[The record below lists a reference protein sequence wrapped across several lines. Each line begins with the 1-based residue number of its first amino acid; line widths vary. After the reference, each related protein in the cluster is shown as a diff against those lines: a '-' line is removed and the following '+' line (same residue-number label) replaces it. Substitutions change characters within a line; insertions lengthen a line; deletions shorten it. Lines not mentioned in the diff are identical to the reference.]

1 MRCFI
6 PFLQHSTHI
15 YTASIELGTL
25 FLMSTPVKSLSAASG
40 KDKTLDTETASVKT
54 QDEFF
59 QTTIDSPTSS
69 VFAKANKDPSQ
80 SLTEVDSSIGYFN

>member
-25 FLMSTPVKSLSAASG
+25 FLIKKYLESQSVNDDDASAATSDAEFMN
-40 KDKTLDTETASVKT
+40 K
-54 QDEFF
+54 QRDERR
-59 QTTIDSPTSS
+59 
-69 VFAKANKDPSQ
+69 
-80 SLTEVDSSIGYFN
+80 

>member
-1 MRCFI
+1 
-6 PFLQHSTHI
+6 
-15 YTASIELGTL
+15 
-25 FLMSTPVKSLSAASG
+25 MSTPVKSLSAASG

-80 SLTEVDSSIGYFN
+80 SLTEVDSSIGYFNLISVSFFFIKIILPPTEEIVY